1 MKRRYFE
8 DLKEGEQL
16 SCTPIVF
23 TKHEII
29 EFANRFDPWPFHTDE
44 EAARSSI
51 FGEIIASSLHTISAC
66 TRVVVDALRGLE
78 VITGLGIDEVKL
90 PAPVRPGDTL
100 FVEASVEKLRRSRR
114 NLERGIL
121 SVKCRVKNEEKIIVA
136 EYGYRY
142 MVACKD
148 RGG

>member
-16 SCTPIVF
+16 VCDPVIV
-23 TKHEII
+23 TKAEII
-29 EFANRFDPWPFHTDE
+29 EFAKRFDPWPFHTDE

-90 PAPVRPGDTL
+90 PAPVRPGNTL
-100 FVEASVEKLRRSRR
+100 FVEASVEQLRRSRR
-114 NLERGIL
+114 NPERGIV
-121 SVKCRVKNEEKIIVA
+121 SVKCRVKNKEKIIVA

-142 MVACKD
+142 MVACRD
-148 RGG
+148 GTG